1 MPPPRGA
8 VVTVAE
14 IQSLYIVNM
23 LVGITLAA
31 CLAFVAGRR
40 DRELGLWALAFALY
54 PLGFLF
60 FGLRG
65 QIPDLL
71 SIAGGNGTLA
81 LMFALFTE
89 GLCRLHRL
97 RVSRLLIWGPP
108 PFAVLGFV
116 LLQDDLA
123 ARVVH
128 GAITS
133 SYHAVLI
140 AFVVTCGLRRNRGSG
155 SWIIFVAIMTSSL
168 VFLVRAVSLFAG
180 WSSGLDFLTPG
191 LAQTVYFSLGMM
203 CLIMF
208 AIGLL
213 VTYKER
219 AEAEALRLAQ
229 HDPLTQLAN
238 RRVLQERLQQALE
251 RSRRSGL
258 HGALLV
264 LDLDLFKQLNDAHG
278 HAMGDQLLIEV
289 AYRLKDAVTQDDTV
303 VRLGGDEFVLLIE
316 ALEADEALARSR
328 ARSIAHRVQEALTV
342 PYPLETL
349 DARGLAH
356 RLQHTLTVSIGVSVF
371 LGERLSREALFRQAD
386 AALYKAKHA
395 GRNAVELH
403 ET

>member
-1 MPPPRGA
+1 
-8 VVTVAE
+8 
-14 IQSLYIVNM
+14 M
-23 LVGITLAA
+23 LVGITLAG

-60 FGLRG
+60 FRLRG

-97 RVSRLLIWGPP
+97 QVSRLLIWGPP
-108 PFAVLGFV
+108 PLAVLGFV

-133 SYHAVLI
+133 SYHAILI
-140 AFVVTCGLRRNRGSG
+140 AFVVTSGLRRNRGNG
-155 SWIIFVAIMTSSL
+155 SWIIFVAIMASSL

-180 WSSGLDFLTPG
+180 WSTGLDFLTPG

-208 AIGLL
+208 VIGLL
-213 VTYKER
+213 VSYKER
-219 AEAEALRLAQ
+219 AEAEALRLAR
-229 HDPLTQLAN
+229 HDPLTQRAN

-251 RSRRSGL
+251 RSRHSGL

-264 LDLDLFKQLNDAHG
+264 LDLDQFKQLNDAHG
-278 HAMGDQLLIEV
+278 DAMGDQLLIEV

-303 VRLGGDEFVLLIE
+303 VRLGGDEFVLL
-316 ALEADEALARSR
+316 LEGLDADPVLARSR
-328 ARSIAHRVQEALTV
+328 ARSIAHRVQEALTA
-342 PYPLETL
+342 PYQLETM
-349 DARGLAH
+349 DTHGLAH
-356 RLQHTLTVSIGVSVF
+356 RLQHTLTVSIGVSLF
-371 LGERLSREALFRQAD
+371 LGEGLSREALFRQAD

-395 GRNAVELH
+395 GRNAVVLH
-403 ET
+403 EN